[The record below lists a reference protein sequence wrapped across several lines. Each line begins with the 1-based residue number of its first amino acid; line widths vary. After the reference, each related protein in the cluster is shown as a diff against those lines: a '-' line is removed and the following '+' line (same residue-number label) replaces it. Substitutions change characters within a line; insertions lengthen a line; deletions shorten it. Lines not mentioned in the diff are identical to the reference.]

1 MDTAARVEHKV
12 DDLKGQAKET
22 VGDATDNH
30 SLQAEGIAEQ
40 ITADADKTVDHIREG
55 VDDGRHDHQY

>member
-1 MDTAARVEHKV
+1 MDTAARIEHEV
-12 DDLKGQAKET
+12 DDLKGQTKET

-40 ITADADKTVDHIREG
+40 VKADVDKTVDGIREG
-55 VDDGRHDHQY
+55 VDDGRHDHQH